1 MHIVFKRNVLLSL
14 LCVVALLLPM
24 LTSGWTVAVRADEAT
39 VVPNSV
45 EQILARDGYL
55 EGIWF
60 PWFNHV
66 NLGHG
71 LTSNEVMVEYVGKD
85 WASVGMDDYG
95 TENLYQ
101 QIYNL
106 KALGFNIMG
115 YEGSVYSEGVI
126 LDQQGD
132 VLGIKEE
139 YLYNVRRFLDICRDV
154 GMPVLW
160 TVCCH
165 SSSVNDYYTYG
176 KLAWDVMCRYYA
188 DRQVADHYAER
199 FVKPLC
205 AVLAE
210 YPDVVV
216 MAASTIEAENEIND
230 SEIGNYF
237 SGGRALYGVTQ
248 ESMLYFINAVT
259 ETVKEYLPNVTRTI
273 GSQSTDMSIY
283 KGIDFDWLGDQNYNY
298 AGNSYEIESFQ
309 SPVPMFV
316 SEFGLGFEQNY
327 DDEGFTTLQLRF
339 RDNFRADGY
348 KGWLMWCWST
358 DRDQPGSTY
367 SLLKKGGGI
376 TDFRS
381 TAYDLHYYVEDYR
394 AQHRGETV
402 ALDVPVLFCN
412 TGTGLVEWIAPRADH
427 TVTLHRSD
435 DGGGT
440 WYVLVKD
447 APAAQYLKE
456 GKGVYRDSS
465 SAPGA
470 NTMYRVTVQDS
481 TGRTATSA
489 PSNMVGRVT
498 AFKTPYTGDPV
509 PAYDWGDMPFDL
521 AYVSV
526 YNPLILTSC
535 GVEKNR
541 PIKASDNRLTNPSF
555 EKSSGGQWRADGFLD
570 TRLQVVSD
578 PTAPEGNKSLYFNT
592 TDTGVGEWH
601 TFWVTV
607 EPNTDY
613 VFSAWLKGA
622 MLSEDNRGYATLG
635 VVDPATQRF
644 IPHTSK
650 TPFYTQSKQL
660 VPTAWDDQW
669 HLRSVEF
676 NSGDRTRVGI
686 AVYGCRSEMWVD
698 DLALFEN
705 GQGGKYVSSNM
716 SGVMSFD
723 LYSIDT
729 STCRDGDS
737 LTENPRLESATS
749 SYWQSG
755 EGWDS
760 GFMSLQ
766 TSAYG
771 YGTSLKYTAT
781 ENPLGLYYV
790 RWVEV
795 EPHTDYVFSFS
806 LKVLKNGGGRLV
818 LLDGKKLGATVQ
830 LSFDFDKEVYGDDWI
845 TLSLGLNSD
854 AFDTIGIGVVDL
866 GGEALLDNLRLYEA
880 ADGTGTADI
889 YLKEPASDAG
899 IQAIA
904 PSGKTAKV
912 TVKATG
918 EKLKY
923 TWYFK
928 NKGAS
933 QFTKTTAFTGS
944 TYSVSMSSARDGRQV
959 YCVISDRNGC
969 QVTTPVTTLRMGNPV
984 KVTAQP
990 KTGYAKEGATVKT
1003 TVKATGDGLKYTWYF
1018 KNAGNKKYTKSS
1030 ITKATYSAT
1039 MTDKVHGRRVYCVVS
1054 DKYGNKVQTNTV
1066 LLRRQASLTSQ
1077 PAANVVAKR
1086 NATARIAIK
1095 AKGDGLTYTWYF
1107 KNAGSKKF
1115 TKSSVTGATYSTK
1128 LTSTSRNRQVYCVV
1142 KDKYGKSVQT
1152 KTFVLRLAAGVVT
1165 QPKSTT
1171 VANGKTAKVTVK
1183 AEGDGLRYVWYVKNT
1198 GATKYTKSSITTAT
1212 YSCKMS
1218 AKVDGRR
1225 LLCYIYDKYGNR
1237 VQTKTVIL
1245 KKK

>member
-1 MHIVFKRNVLLSL
+1 MFVRKGTVCLVFLCIVM
-14 LCVVALLLPM
+14 LLLPT
-24 LTSGWTVAVRADEAT
+24 LAGVWPASAAETAI
-39 VVPNSV
+39 VPNSV
-45 EQILARDGYL
+45 QQILARDGYL

-71 LTSNEVMVEYVGKD
+71 LTSNEVMVEYVGNA
-85 WASVGMDDYG
+85 WATVGMDDYG

-188 DRQVADHYAER
+188 DRQVADHYAQR
-199 FVKPLC
+199 FVAPLC
-205 AVLAE
+205 QVLAE

-216 MAASTIEAENEIND
+216 MTASTIEAENEIND
-230 SEIGNYF
+230 SDIGNNF

-259 ETVKEYLPNVTRTI
+259 ETVKEHLPNVTRTI
-273 GSQSTDMSIY
+273 GSQSADMSIY

-298 AGNSYEIESFQ
+298 AANSYAIEGFQ
-309 SPVPMFV
+309 ASVPMFV

-327 DDEGFTTLQLRF
+327 DDNGLTTLQLRF
-339 RDNFRADGY
+339 RDNFRADGF

-367 SLLKKGGGI
+367 SLIKRGGGI

-381 TAYDLHYYVEDYR
+381 TAYALHYYIEDYR

-402 ALDVPVLFCN
+402 ALDIPVLFCN
-412 TGTGLVEWIAPRADH
+412 TGSGLVEWIAPRTAH
-427 TVTLHRSD
+427 TITLHRSD
-435 DGGGT
+435 DGGAT
-440 WYVLVKD
+440 WYALVEN
-447 APAAQYLKE
+447 APSSDYVKE
-456 GKGVYRDSS
+456 GKGVYRDRSS
-465 SAPGA
+465 VPGA
-470 NTMYRVTVQDS
+470 HTVYRVTVQDGA
-481 TGRTATSA
+481 GRTATSV
-489 PSNMVGRVT
+489 PSNEVGRLN
-498 AFKTPYTGDPV
+498 AFKTPYTGDSA
-509 PAYDWGDMPFDL
+509 PACDWGEMPFGL
-521 AYVSV
+521 PYVSAS
-526 YNPLILTSC
+526 NPLVLTSC

-541 PIKASDNRLTNPSF
+541 PLNAAHNLLTNPGF
-555 EKSSGGQWRADGFLD
+555 EKSSGGQWNNRSFLSG
-570 TRLQVVSD
+570 RLQVVTD
-578 PTAPEGNKSLYFNT
+578 PTAPNGDKSLYFNT
-592 TDTGVGEWH
+592 ADTGVGEWH
-601 TFWVTV
+601 TFWVDV

-613 VFSAWLKGA
+613 VFSAWLKGG
-622 MLSEDNRGYATLG
+622 MLSKQNRGYATMG
-635 VVDPATQRF
+635 VVDPATERF
-644 IPHTSK
+644 IPYTAK
-650 TPFYTQSKQL
+650 MPFYTQTKQL
-660 VPTAWDDQW
+660 VPPAWDDQW

-676 NSGDRTRVGI
+676 YSGDRTRVGV
-686 AVYGCRSEMWVD
+686 AVYGCRSEMWID
-698 DLALFEN
+698 DLALFQN
-705 GQGGKYVSSNM
+705 GQGGKYVSPNM
-716 SGVMSFD
+716 SGVMTFD
-723 LYSIDT
+723 LYSLET
-729 STCRDGDS
+729 STCRDKDC
-737 LTENPRLESATS
+737 LTENPRLEDADS
-749 SYWQSG
+749 SYWQTG
-755 EGWDS
+755 DGFDS

-766 TSAYG
+766 QSDYG
-771 YGTSLKYTAT
+771 YGNSLKYTAT
-781 ENPLGLYYV
+781 KNPVGLHYI

-795 EPHTDYVFSFS
+795 KPHTDYVFSFN
-806 LKVLKNGGGRLV
+806 LKVLKSGGGRLV
-818 LLDGKKLGATVQ
+818 LLDGKKLGAAPQ
-830 LSFDFDKEVYGDDWI
+830 FFFDFDQEVYGDQWV

-854 AFDTIGIGVVDL
+854 VFDTVGIGVVDL
-866 GGEALLDNLRLYEA
+866 GGEALLDNLRLYKTV
-880 ADGTGTADI
+880 DGTGTKDL
-889 YLKEPASDAG
+889 YLQEPALDAG
-899 IQAIA
+899 IKATA

-923 TWYFK
+923 TWYYK
-928 NKGAS
+928 NKGDAK
-933 QFTKTTAFTGS
+933 FAKTTAFTGA
-944 TYSVSMSSARDGRQV
+944 TYSVAMSSARNGRQV
-959 YCVISDRNGC
+959 YCVVSDRNGNKV
-969 QVTTPVTTLRMGNPV
+969 QTPVTTLRMGNPV

-1003 TVKATGDGLKYTWYF
+1003 TVKATGDGLKYTWYI
-1018 KNAGNKKYTKSS
+1018 KNAGGSKYTKSS
-1030 ITKATYSAT
+1030 VTKATYSAT
-1039 MTDKVHGRRVYCVVS
+1039 MSDKVHGRRVYCVVS
-1054 DKYGNKVQTNTV
+1054 DKYGNTVKTDTV
-1066 LLRRQASLTSQ
+1066 LLRRQATVTSQ

-1086 NATARIAIK
+1086 NATAKIAIQ
-1095 AKGDGLTYTWYF
+1095 AKGDSLTYTWYI
-1107 KNAGSKKF
+1107 KNAGGTKF
-1115 TKSSVTGATYSTK
+1115 SKSSVTGATYSCRM
-1128 LTSTSRNRQVYCVV
+1128 TSTSRNRQVYCVV
-1142 KDKYGKSVQT
+1142 KDKYGKTAQT
-1152 KTFVLRLAAGVVT
+1152 KTFTLRMAVGVVT
-1165 QPKSTT
+1165 QPKSAT

-1183 AEGDGLRYVWYVKNT
+1183 AEGDGLRYEWYLKNE
-1198 GATKYTKSSITTAT
+1198 GATKYTKSSITSAT

-1225 LLCYIYDKYGNR
+1225 LICYIYDKYGNR